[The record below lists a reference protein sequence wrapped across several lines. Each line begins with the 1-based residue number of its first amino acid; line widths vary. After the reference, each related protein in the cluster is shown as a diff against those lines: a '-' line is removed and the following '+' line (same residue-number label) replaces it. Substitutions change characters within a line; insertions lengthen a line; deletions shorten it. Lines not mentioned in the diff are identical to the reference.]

1 MGEHQQPF
9 RRGALLVEKYLLK
22 GGSIMSKGK
31 TNGSGRLDGNV
42 KGPRKSDLLREKS
55 PAGNDE
61 RETPPPSKIELPLAL
76 LPRFKMRE
84 DGKGWELE
92 GEMNLDTALVL
103 SRTFATEA
111 FDVMAHFMNQ
121 LAGSLPEL
129 SSPADKLNCIV
140 PLLHDLKPR
149 DCMEAMIHLQL
160 IGVHNCIMEGIRRAL
175 YPDQTAEVAPIL
187 LHRVATLSKAFV
199 GLMEA
204 LQKYRGQGSQQKV
217 VVEHVNV
224 RRGGQAI
231 VGAVTQGGPGNK
243 EGVTVEVDAPPP
255 SQARARRKPRKPPGK
270 PVKGQC
276 GARTRRGT
284 ACRAPAMKN
293 GRCRMHGGKSTG
305 PKTPEGL
312 EQMRQA
318 KIKHGLY
325 SSEFIDFRRLLNQTF
340 KSARGFLRHLAGTTA

>member
-1 MGEHQQPF
+1 MG
-9 RRGALLVEKYLLK
+9 
-22 GGSIMSKGK
+22 KGK
-31 TNGSGRLDGNV
+31 TEGSGRLKENTRVLKKSAPLKDKPPVGDSI
-42 KGPRKSDLLREKS
+42 RKIQ
-55 PAGNDE
+55 
-61 RETPPPSKIELPLAL
+61 PPSKTELPLAL
-76 LPRFKMRE
+76 FPRFRTKE
-84 DGKGWELE
+84 DGRGWELE
-92 GEMNLDTALVL
+92 GEMNLETASVL
-103 SRTFATEA
+103 SQTFATEA

-121 LAGSLPEL
+121 LAGSLPKL

-149 DCMEAMIHLQL
+149 DCMEAMIYLQL
-160 IGVHNCIMEGIRRAL
+160 IGVHNCIMECIRQAL
-175 YPDQTAEVAPIL
+175 HPNQTAEVAQIL

-231 VGAVTQGGPGNK
+231 VGAVTQRGPGNE
-243 EGVTVEVDAPPP
+243 EGVTVKMDALPP
-255 SQARARRKPRKPPGK
+255 SQVRAWRKPRKPPSE
-270 PVKGQC
+270 PINSQC

-293 GRCRMHGGKSTG
+293 GRCRLHGGKSTG

-312 EQMRQA
+312 ERMRQA

-325 SSEFIDFRRLLNQTF
+325 SSEFIDFRRLINQTL
-340 KSARGFLRHLAGTTA
+340 KWARGFLRHQAGTTA

>member
-1 MGEHQQPF
+1 MGKVKTEGSDRVKGNARF
-9 RRGALLVEKYLLK
+9 LEKSTSLK
-22 GGSIMSKGK
+22 DKLPDGDGMSK
-31 TNGSGRLDGNV
+31 
-42 KGPRKSDLLREKS
+42 
-55 PAGNDE
+55 
-61 RETPPPSKIELPLAL
+61 TPPPSKTGLPLAL

-92 GEMNLDTALVL
+92 GEMNLETALVL
-103 SRTFATEA
+103 SQTFATEA

-149 DCMEAMIHLQL
+149 NCMEAMIYLQL
-160 IGVHNCIMEGIRRAL
+160 IGVHNCIMECIRRAL
-175 YPDQTAEVAPIL
+175 YPDQTAEVTQIL
-187 LHRVATLSKAFV
+187 LHRVATLSKTFV

-217 VVEHVNV
+217 VVEYVDV
-224 RRGGQAI
+224 GRGGQAI
-231 VGAVTQGGPGNK
+231 VGAVTQRGPGNK
-243 EGVTVEVDAPPP
+243 EGVSVKMDAPPP
-255 SQARARRKPRKPPGK
+255 SQVRARRKPRKPPGE
-270 PVKGQC
+270 PINGQC

-293 GRCRMHGGKSTG
+293 GRCRLHGGKSTG

-312 EQMRQA
+312 ERMRQA
-318 KIKHGLY
+318 KITHGLY
-325 SSEFIDFRRLLNQTF
+325 SSEFLDFRRLLNQTF